1 MGGAV
6 EGGAAEGGG
15 VIEGGG
21 AIEGGGGAIE
31 GEGGVADRVEVEGG
45 AVIRPDL
52 AVEVFI
58 VLDYSAY
65 SL

>member
-1 MGGAV
+1 MGGEV
-6 EGGAAEGGG
+6 EGGTTEGEGG

-21 AIEGGGGAIE
+21 AIEGEGGAID
-31 GEGGVADRVEVEGG
+31 GVEVEGG